1 MTNRSTIRTSA
12 TSHLSTR
19 GIADWR
25 SRSACLDED
34 PELFFP
40 TGNTGPALLQIEDAK
55 AVCARCPVHM
65 ECLRWAMTI
74 GVSDGVWGGHA
85 ADEIRNLKRRRTRGS
100 QSRRRSGG
108 RSTAS
113 QPPRSWPTRPLPC
126 PTSATS

>member
-19 GIADWR
+19 GSADWR

-40 TGNTGPALLQIEDAK
+40 IGVTWPSVIQEAQAK
-55 AVCARCPVHM
+55 AVCAGCPVRAT
-65 ECLRWAMTI
+65 CLEWAAEI
-74 GVSDGVWGGHA
+74 NVSDGIWGGLT